1 MASAAARGA
10 AQGGFNTRANPSG
23 DGGPKLRSSP
33 AKGGKPVALADITN
47 TGRPN
52 APRSI
57 GLPDVVKE
65 NAKLL
70 HVLTEKTKVI
80 ELSRIELQKL
90 HLALQASRRQNLQL
104 VQTNSQMLAELNSAK
119 DRIKILQHELACTTA
134 LLKVKDSEARQE
146 TNVQVEPPQD
156 ATKKRGRNKLK
167 SGSSECIKD
176 INKIQDSYKPQL
188 DPIMSLDHE
197 DLRRPQRRK
206 SSRLNKGSC
215 EISGVCKTLNADTV
229 APFALSS
236 SSVLKQHEPT
246 AEKDMSM
253 RNECSAIVHEVV
265 LPSEIEEIDINVQQ
279 QQEVSLKQSQ
289 EACSRVTGV
298 EAHKT
303 GDKACNAKQNHV
315 SEAAVSFDII
325 EVLKP
330 PADNSNKRDS
340 NKQKLALCESA
351 SYSAIEDVTTK
362 HDTTTSDPLCL
373 RKRRKSARLNP
384 ISSEDTETASE
395 ALCEDV
401 IAPLAGFSLNDSTEQ
416 MTTQKKSD
424 SCLSRKSTEVN
435 VAGRRSLRRAAEK
448 VVSYKEIPLNIKM
461 RRP

>member
-1 MASAAARGA
+1 MASTAARGA
-10 AQGGFNTRANPSG
+10 AQGGLNTRANPSG
-23 DGGPKLRSSP
+23 DGGPRPRSSP
-33 AKGGKPVALADITN
+33 AKGSKPVALADITN

-57 GLPDVVKE
+57 GLPDVLKE

-70 HVLTEKTKVI
+70 HLLTEKTKVI

-90 HLALQASRRQNLQL
+90 LLALQASRRQNLQL
-104 VQTNSQMLAELNSAK
+104 AQTNSQMLAELNAGK
-119 DRIKILQHELACTTA
+119 DTIKILQHELACTTA

-146 TNVQVEPPQD
+146 NNVQAEPPQD

-167 SGSSECIKD
+167 SGASECIKD
-176 INKIQDSYKPQL
+176 INKIQDSYKPHL

-197 DLRRPQRRK
+197 DLRKHQRRK

-215 EISGVCKTLNADTV
+215 EISGVHKTLNVDTV
-229 APFALSS
+229 APF
-236 SSVLKQHEPT
+236 VKQHEPT
-246 AEKDMSM
+246 AEKDMGKSM

-265 LPSEIEEIDINVQQ
+265 LPSEFEEIEINEQQ
-279 QQEVSLKQSQ
+279 QQEVSLKETQ
-289 EACSRVTGV
+289 EACPRVTGV
-298 EAHKT
+298 EDHKT
-303 GDKACNAKQNHV
+303 GDKACNTKLNHLL
-315 SEAAVSFDII
+315 EAVSFDII
-325 EVLKP
+325 EPPKP
-330 PADNSNKRDS
+330 PADNNNKRDS

-351 SYSAIEDVTTK
+351 NYSAKEDLKAK
-362 HDTTTSDPLCL
+362 HDMTTSDPSCL
-373 RKRRKSARLNP
+373 RKKRKSARLNP
-384 ISSEDTETASE
+384 ISSVETETTFE

-401 IAPLAGFSLNDSTEQ
+401 IAPLAGSSSNDSTEQ
-416 MTTQKKSD
+416 RTTQKKSD